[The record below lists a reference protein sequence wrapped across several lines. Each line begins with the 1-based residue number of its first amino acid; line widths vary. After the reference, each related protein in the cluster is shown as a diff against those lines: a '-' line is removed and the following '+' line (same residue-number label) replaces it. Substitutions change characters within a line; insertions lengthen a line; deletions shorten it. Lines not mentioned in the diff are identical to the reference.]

1 MVLGS
6 TPGNAGHER
15 HLTRWSQILR
25 LADTQEESRVGPI
38 PLCFMGRKATSS
50 RMMMRPATEKIKIDI
65 HDNVSIPITTNSM
78 YIEVVFKIS
87 LLKTL

>member
-1 MVLGS
+1 MAKKDNNKMGELVSNFIFSTVL
-6 TPGNAGHER
+6 N
-15 HLTRWSQILR
+15 
-25 LADTQEESRVGPI
+25 PI
-38 PLCFMGRKATSS
+38 ML
-50 RMMMRPATEKIKIDI
+50 KIKIDI